1 MNYMNVNNT
10 LHIINQQYSN
20 LYLTNKDKDESSN
33 IAEIQLSDKEQAQVE
48 RLQKEDKRVRIHE
61 SAHKAAAGNLA
72 KGSPNYKYKVGHD
85 GKRYAVGGHV
95 NIEISE
101 VPNNPEATI
110 RKAQQ
115 IKTAALAPAEPSAQ
129 DQKVAAQ
136 ASQMEAKAR
145 KELSQS
151 NDKNILSRENEN
163 HRKVNSFHHNE
174 EFTSKIDLR
183 I

>member
-1 MNYMNVNNT
+1 M
-10 LHIINQQYSN
+10 
-20 LYLTNKDKDESSN
+20 
-33 IAEIQLSDKEQAQVE
+33 
-48 RLQKEDKRVRIHE
+48 
-61 SAHKAAAGNLA
+61 G
-72 KGSPNYKYKVGHD
+72 PD

-95 NIEISE
+95 KIEISE

-129 DQKVAAQ
+129 DQKIAAQ

-145 KELSQS
+145 QELFESE
-151 NDKNILSRENEN
+151 NKNSMKMEN
-163 HRKVNSFHHNE
+163 RDSGKLKSFYENE
-174 EFTSKIDLR
+174 EFTPQIDLT